1 MRQARPAI
9 LVLDGGVRKV
19 GSSDQHIDSRTTC
32 RSADSEASATYLV
45 LDGISNTFHVSVDH
59 LLDERVKVDLPSP
72 AKGLLSLGG
81 RSKQQINFT
90 RSEVLSQRKTAK
102 PGAGR

>member
-1 MRQARPAI
+1 MEEGEGEKREGH
-9 LVLDGGVRKV
+9 VSKY
-19 GSSDQHIDSRTTC
+19 SDQNLSMRNRSIHARRDGTNLVRNRAGDS
-32 RSADSEASATYLV
+32 L
-45 LDGISNTFHVSVDH
+45 HVSVDH

-81 RSKQQINFT
+81 RPKQQINFT